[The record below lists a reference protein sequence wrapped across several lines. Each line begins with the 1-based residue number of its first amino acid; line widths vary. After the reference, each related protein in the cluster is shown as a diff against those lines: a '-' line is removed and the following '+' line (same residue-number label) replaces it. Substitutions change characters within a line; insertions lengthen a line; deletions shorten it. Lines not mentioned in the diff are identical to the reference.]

1 VSEAHVAHREAQ
13 RKDELLR
20 CANLLGHMYRT
31 LGMLEKAEQLLR
43 ETTKL
48 VRTAD
53 GDRASTTVHFIF
65 QHGTVLSHFDDRLEE
80 AEALLREAVVSLT
93 ATVGPDKEDTLNA
106 SGALAMVLRRR
117 SKEGEAET
125 LLVSTLERARAVLGF
140 GHRITLATLNN
151 LGVIWSA
158 AGKLSETEKL
168 YREAMAAKKK
178 VFGEHHPSTL
188 NTVHNLGALLHK
200 MGRLDE
206 AHALL
211 SEELIE
217 RRAVQ
222 GKSSASKEMR
232 SVLAALGKL
241 DKDRGLVREAEAL
254 LRECID
260 TQPSEEAADDL
271 ACAVTS
277 TAAYALAELLQAAG
291 RADEAKPFQE
301 LAAKH
306 APLEQDNVTEQFAAE
321 WSIVQLA
328 NAKVWA
334 TRFRNRTISAQGHSS
349 DGGAVDDG
357 LTLDA

>member
-1 VSEAHVAHREAQ
+1 
-13 RKDELLR
+13 
-20 CANLLGHMYRT
+20 
-31 LGMLEKAEQLLR
+31 
-43 ETTKL
+43 
-48 VRTAD
+48 
-53 GDRASTTVHFIF
+53 
-65 QHGTVLSHFDDRLEE
+65 
-80 AEALLREAVVSLT
+80 
-93 ATVGPDKEDTLNA
+93 
-106 SGALAMVLRRR
+106 
-117 SKEGEAET
+117 
-125 LLVSTLERARAVLGF
+125 
-140 GHRITLATLNN
+140 
-151 LGVIWSA
+151 
-158 AGKLSETEKL
+158 
-168 YREAMAAKKK
+168 MAAKKK

-206 AHALL
+206 VCRHRRCLIALHFEPVGPPSRQTTVHACSGSRCVLWSGACSSVGRVDRAACSAGQEQCQQGDAQRVGGARKGWRLSKSRTHGTLL
-211 SEELIE
+211 QTRPVAPIACLNAQA
-217 RRAVQ
+217 AVSRFARQ
-222 GKSSASKEMR
+222 
-232 SVLAALGKL
+232 L

-260 TQPSEEAADDL
+260 TRPSEEAADDL